1 MLFNSYA
8 FVFAFLPLSLAIYH
22 RLRRL
27 GFDRGSIPAL
37 TLLSLLK
44 GHSRADQ
51 NPAGGQVEQQ
61 ETSLDR
67 KAADVRGHQDLFRR
81 ACDRLVG
88 QASSRRIGIKNLHF
102 TFAKSWQ
109 PARQEARA
117 WRDGIGVD

>member
-1 MLFNSYA
+1 M
-8 FVFAFLPLSLAIYH
+8 SLAIYH

-27 GFDRGSIPAL
+27 GFGRGSIPAL

-67 KAADVRGHQDLFRR
+67 KAADVRGHQDLFR
-81 ACDRLVG
+81 
-88 QASSRRIGIKNLHF
+88 IKNLRF
-102 TFAKSWQ
+102 PFAKRRQ
-109 PARQEARA
+109 PARQEARD